1 MQELAPNVYIE
12 DSYPGVT
19 LGAINLPHGLIQI
32 DAPPSPDDSRTWRA
46 TLLNL
51 GGGVER
57 VLINLDA
64 HPDRT
69 LGARA
74 MDCAII
80 AHERTAAIF
89 RSRPNTFKTQ
99 GEETGADWE
108 QVAGLGSIR
117 WAPPEITFTQQL
129 LIEWSEVRVVLEHHP
144 GPGSGAIWVVL
155 PGHDIV
161 FVGDLVVKAQPPFFA
176 SADLAQW
183 KESLEVLMSD
193 AFAGYTVVSGRGGV
207 VTAQHI
213 RSQYELIG
221 QVQQE
226 LQQLAAQKA
235 ALDSVDAYAQ
245 KLAASFKAPPGRQS
259 QYTQRLRY
267 GLTHYYKRHYL
278 SSGKEE
284 EE

>member
-1 MQELAPNVYIE
+1 MQELAPNVYVE
-12 DSYPGVT
+12 DQYPGVT

-46 TLLNL
+46 TLLNR

-57 VLINLDA
+57 VLVNLDA

-108 QVAGLGSIR
+108 QVSGLGSVR
-117 WAPPEITFTQQL
+117 WAPPEITFTHHL
-129 LIEWSEVRVVLEHHP
+129 VIEWSEVRIVLEHHP
-144 GPGSGAIWVVL
+144 GPASGAIWVVL
-155 PGHDIV
+155 PEHQIA

-176 SADLAQW
+176 AADLAQW
-183 KESLEVLMSD
+183 KASLETLISD
-193 AFAGYTVVSGRGGV
+193 SYKNYTVVSGRGGV
-207 VTAQHI
+207 VADQHI
-213 RSQYELIG
+213 RSQYDLIC
-221 QVQQE
+221 QVQQAI
-226 LQQLAAQKA
+226 QQFAAQKA
-235 ALDSVDAYAQ
+235 GLDVIDAYAQ
-245 KLAASFKAPPGRQS
+245 KLAAEFKAPPEKQT
-259 QYTQRLRY
+259 QYLQRLRY
-267 GLTHYYKRHYL
+267 GLTHYYKRHHIPG
-278 SSGKEE
+278 GKEDE
-284 EE
+284 D

>member
-1 MQELAPNVYIE
+1 MQELAPNVYME
-12 DSYPGVT
+12 DIYPGVT

-32 DAPPSPDDSRTWRA
+32 DAPPSPEDSRTWRA

-57 VLINLDA
+57 MLVNLDA

-74 MDCAII
+74 MDCAVI

-99 GEETGADWE
+99 GDETGADWE
-108 QVAGLGSIR
+108 QVSGLGSIR
-117 WAPPEITFTQQL
+117 WAPPELTFTRQL
-129 LIEWSEVRVVLEHHP
+129 ALEWSEVRVVMEHHP
-144 GPGSGAIWVVL
+144 GPASGAIWIVL
-155 PGHDIV
+155 PSHEII
-161 FVGDLVVKAQPPFFA
+161 FVGDLVSKSQPPFFA

-183 KESLEVLMSD
+183 KESLEMLMS
-193 AFAGYTVVSGRGGV
+193 ASYKEYTVVSGRGGV
-207 VTAQHI
+207 VAETAI
-213 RSQYELIG
+213 RAQYELVS
-221 QVQQE
+221 QVHEEMQK
-226 LQQLAAQKA
+226 LAAQKA
-235 ALDSVDAYAQ
+235 PLEAVDAYAQ
-245 KLAASFKAPPGRQS
+245 KLAGAFKSPPGRLAH
-259 QYTQRLRY
+259 YTQRLRY

-278 SSGKEE
+278 AGGKEE